1 MSEASP
7 GGQPAAAVWQPEI
20 DELAHRQALAA
31 EMGGEERVARQRAA
45 GKLTIRDRL
54 AAVCD
59 AGSFHEVGS
68 TSGVG
73 SYDAAGRLV
82 GFLPANLVCG
92 VAEINGRPCVI
103 SGDDFTVRGGSA
115 EATIPA
121 KREFAE
127 KIAIELQLPHIRL
140 VDGMGGG
147 GSVKSIEI
155 KGRTLIPGV
164 KGWETVVEHLGVA
177 PSVALALGS
186 VAGIGAARVVTSHY
200 SVIVAETAQMMIA
213 GPALVDQASLGA
225 VSKEELGHA
234 RIHTSNGAIDDMV
247 STEAEAFDKAKRFL
261 SYLPQ
266 NVNEL
271 PPRGPQADDPN
282 RRDDRLASI
291 VPREPRR
298 VYKMREIIESVTDQ
312 GSWFEFGKGWGKS
325 VITGFARFDGWP
337 VALLAEDPYIYG
349 GAWTADASRK
359 VTRFIDLASTFHL
372 PLIHLEDCPG
382 FLIGKQSEEEA
393 TIRFGSVALAALG
406 QSKSPFCSIVIRKA
420 FGVAG
425 AANNKPGVTHF
436 RYSWPS
442 GDWGSLPIEGGLEVA
457 YKAELSDYE
466 GDAYQAEVQKIRER
480 LNLYRS
486 PFRSA
491 EVFEIEEVIDPR
503 DTRSILCRWANL
515 VAPTRK
521 TGTMAWTYRP

>member
-1 MSEASP
+1 MTAT
-7 GGQPAAAVWQPEI
+7 WQPEI
-20 DELAHRQALAA
+20 DELHRRRALAA
-31 EMGGEERVARQRAA
+31 QMGGEERVARQKAA
-45 GKLTIRDRL
+45 GKLNIRERL
-54 AAVCD
+54 AALCD
-59 AGSFHEVGS
+59 ESSFEEVGS

-73 SYDAAGRLV
+73 TYDEAGNLV
-82 GFLPANLVCG
+82 SFVPANFVCG
-92 VAEINGRPCVI
+92 VAEIDGRPCVV

-121 KREFAE
+121 KRHFAE
-127 KIAIELQLPHIRL
+127 QMAIELGLPHVRL

-147 GSVKSIEI
+147 GSVKTIEI
-155 KGRTLIPGV
+155 KGRTSIPGV
-164 KGWETVVEHLGVA
+164 AGWEIVVNHLGIA

-186 VAGIGAARVVTSHY
+186 VAGIGAARVTTSHY

-213 GPALVDQASLGA
+213 GPALVDQASLGE

-247 STEAEAFDKAKRFL
+247 TTEAEAFFRARQFL
-261 SYLPQ
+261 SYLPS

-271 PPRGPQADDPN
+271 PPRGPIVDDPN
-282 RRDDRLASI
+282 RVEEKLASI
-291 VPREPRR
+291 IPRQPRR
-298 VYKMREIIESVTDQ
+298 VYKMRELIAAVVDRDGTTSSFFEM
-312 GSWFEFGKGWGKS
+312 GSGWGKS
-325 VITGFARFDGWP
+325 IITGFARFDGWP
-337 VALLAEDPYIYG
+337 VALFAEDPYIYG

-359 VTRFIDLASTFHL
+359 VTRFMDLASTFHL

-382 FLIGKQSEEEA
+382 FLIGKQSEEEC
-393 TIRFGSVALAALG
+393 TIRYGSTALAALG
-406 QSKSPFCSIVIRKA
+406 QSTSPFCCIVIRKA

-425 AANNKPGVTHF
+425 AANRKPGVSHF

-457 YKAELSDYE
+457 YKAELSAYE
-466 GDAYQAEVQKIRER
+466 GDELSAEVQKIKDR

-491 EVFEIEEVIDPR
+491 EPFEIEEVIDPR
-503 DTRSILCRWANL
+503 DTRGVLCRWANL

-521 TGTMAWTYRP
+521 TGTMAWTFRP

>member
-247 STEAEAFDKAKRFL
+247 STEAAAFDKAKRFL

-349 GAWTADASRK
+349 GAWTADQLHPEQPPAAP
-359 VTRFIDLASTFHL
+359 VGQHL
-372 PLIHLEDCPG
+372 D
-382 FLIGKQSEEEA
+382 
-393 TIRFGSVALAALG
+393 R
-406 QSKSPFCSIVIRKA
+406 
-420 FGVAG
+420 
-425 AANNKPGVTHF
+425 
-436 RYSWPS
+436 
-442 GDWGSLPIEGGLEVA
+442 D
-457 YKAELSDYE
+457 
-466 GDAYQAEVQKIRER
+466 RER
-480 LNLYRS
+480 LGHVAAGRGRLGDQRDHVVAEVGS
-486 PFRSA
+486 LRRGRAGPADLDVHAGTGEPGHRSA
-491 EVFEIEEVIDPR
+491 EHAAEPGVAAGQVLARHPALLVRMGAQR
-503 DTRSILCRWANL
+503 DEH
-515 VAPTRK
+515 P
-521 TGTMAWTYRP
+521 